1 MEIREIENIEPKEV
15 MSWFKKICAI
25 PHGSYHEAALSKWLA
40 EQCRKAG
47 CEVQTFPSGMILA
60 KQKATPG
67 CEEWPTVLLQ
77 SHMDMVLAKTDK
89 TDIDMVKEPIT
100 PYYDTESGQIRA
112 DHTSLGG
119 DDGIGVASQLAIM
132 YNPKIIHGP
141 IEHLFTVCEEDQP
154 GKCVIEELPSGALT
168 AKYYLNIDAERL
180 DELTYGGAG
189 CSTLKYDCKFKQV
202 DLKPNLQA
210 YNVSLTGLT
219 GGHSGND
226 VVRPHINA
234 IAFLAQCLVDFSML
248 NKTNISI
255 SKFDGGP
262 INNSLP
268 VYAKIDLLM
277 EPKQFEKFK
286 RFAINQLI
294 LAKRVAQKQEE
305 NAVLA
310 FEKVDNPKKV
320 YSIDD
325 SMKILLFASLAPNKV
340 FTQALGE
347 NKMFSSSNLG
357 FISADNGNL
366 KIDFKVRSFIDG
378 EVQRTVRKI
387 QSLGSLLGFKN
398 CTQQGQLMAFI
409 NDIKHNT
416 AAQIWSETYKE
427 VTGEKVK
434 FIAVAGGLECAI
446 ICAKNPTMVA
456 NAISINTTLFNCH
469 SPAEGFSVPDT
480 VKFWK
485 ILKGTL
491 AKLKE

>member
-1 MEIREIENIEPKEV
+1 MEIREIENIEPKELL
-15 MSWFKKICAI
+15 SWFKKICAI
-25 PHGSYHEAALSKWLA
+25 PHGSYHEKALSKWLA

-47 CEVQTFPSGMILA
+47 CEVTEYPSGMIFA
-60 KQKATPG
+60 KQKASKG
-67 CEEWPTVLLQ
+67 CEDWPTVLLQ

-89 TDIDMVKEPIT
+89 CELDLVKEPVQ
-100 PYYDTESGQIRA
+100 PYYDTETGQIRA

-119 DDGIGVASQLAIM
+119 DDGVGVAAQLAIM
-132 YNPKIIHGP
+132 YNPTIVHGP

-154 GKCVIEELPSGALT
+154 GKCVMEELPTGTLT

-189 CSTLKYDCKFKQV
+189 CSTLKYDCKVKQIENKTK
-202 DLKPNLQA
+202 LHA
-210 YNVSLTGLT
+210 YNISITGLT

-305 NAVLA
+305 EAVLVFDKLDA
-310 FEKVDNPKKV
+310 PKKV
-320 YSIDD
+320 YSEED

-340 FTQALGE
+340 FTQTLGE

-357 FISADNGNL
+357 FICIDDGRVRL
-366 KIDFKVRSFIDG
+366 DFKARSFIDG

-387 QSLGSLLGFKN
+387 KSLGTLLGFKE

-427 VTGEKVK
+427 VTGKPIK

-446 ICAKNPTMVA
+446 ICAKNPSMIA
-456 NAISINTTLFNCH
+456 NSISINTTLFNCH

-480 VKFWK
+480 IHFWK
-485 ILKGTL
+485 ILKSTL